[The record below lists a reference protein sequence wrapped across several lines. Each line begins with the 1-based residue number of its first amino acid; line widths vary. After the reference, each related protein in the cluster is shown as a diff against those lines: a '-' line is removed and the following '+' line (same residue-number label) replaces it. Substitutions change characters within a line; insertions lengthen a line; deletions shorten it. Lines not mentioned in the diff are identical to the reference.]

1 MPNRSTDSLFQLIKS
16 LKKSEKRS
24 FKLYATKNSN
34 SDDLKTV
41 VLFDALDKLNEY
53 DEELLLKKNPTIK
66 KSQLSNVKAAL
77 NYQLLTSLRLLDN
90 ANNIDLQLHEQLDFA
105 RILYNKGLYLQSL
118 QVLDKIKKLAY
129 QYHQLPYLHQILF
142 FEKQIESLHITRSLE
157 NRADELVTESNM
169 VTQRVENSNILSN
182 AALKLYGWYIKHGHA
197 RTQNDKDE
205 VAQLFNRLM
214 PINYVLSKDFYEQL
228 YYYQSNSWYAF
239 INQDFLG
246 YYRHSQKWVGLF
258 DTHTHMVEVEP
269 THYIKG
275 VHNLLG
281 AHFDLRNYKK
291 FDELIIAF
299 ENFTNSD
306 VCKQH
311 SNIAIQ
317 SFVYLYIS
325 KLNRQFLLGEFTE
338 GLALVPVIEAKLT
351 EYEIYLDR
359 HRILVFYYKIACLYF
374 GSGNC
379 SKAIDYLNN
388 IINLKVDLRTDL
400 QCYSR
405 LLHLIAHY
413 ELGNYEIIEHLIKSV
428 YRFMYKM
435 ENLSVIEEAIF
446 NFIRNSFGLS
456 QKDIRAALEALLANI
471 KQYEYS
477 KLESRTFMYLDII
490 SWLES
495 KLDGVPVELVIRQKY
510 QQRLQQQMERITERE

>member
-34 SDDLKTV
+34 SEDLKTI
-41 VLFDALDKLNEY
+41 VLFDALDKLHEY
-53 DEELLLKKNPTIK
+53 DEELLLKKNPSIK
-66 KSQLSNVKAAL
+66 KTQLSNLKSAL
-77 NYQLLTSLRLLDN
+77 YHQLLTSLRLLDN
-90 ANNIDLQLHEQLDFA
+90 AGNIDIQLHEQLDFA

-129 QYHQLPYLHQILF
+129 QYFQLPYLHQILF

-157 NRADELVTESNM
+157 NRADELVKESNM
-169 VTQRVENSNILSN
+169 VTQQVENGNTLSN

-197 RTQNDKDE
+197 RTPHDRDE
-205 VAQLFNRLM
+205 VSQLFNRLM
-214 PINYVLSKDFYEQL
+214 PINYVLSKDFYEQI
-228 YYYQSNSWYAF
+228 YFYQCNSWYAF

-246 YYRHSQKWVGLF
+246 YYRYTQKWVGLF
-258 DTHTHMVEVEP
+258 ELHPNMIEVEP

-275 VHNLLG
+275 LHNLLG

-291 FDELIIAF
+291 FDETIITL

-306 VCKQH
+306 IGKQYH
-311 SNIAIQ
+311 NIAIQ

-338 GLALVPVIEAKLT
+338 GLALVPIIEDKIAD
-351 EYEIYLDR
+351 YELYLDR
-359 HRILVFYYKIACLYF
+359 HRILIFYYKIACLYF
-374 GSGNC
+374 GSGNS
-379 SKAIDYLNN
+379 SKAIDYLNK

-428 YRFMYKM
+428 YRFMAKM
-435 ENLSVIEEAIF
+435 ENLSAIEEAIF
-446 NFIRNSFGLS
+446 NFIRNSFDIAAN
-456 QKDIRAALEALLANI
+456 DIRPSLEALLAHI
-471 KQYEYS
+471 KQYEHS
-477 KLESRTFMYLDII
+477 KFEARTFMYLDIV

-510 QQRLQQQMERITERE
+510 QQRLQLQKIG